1 MYPAVK
7 SNAVSEAVARAQV
20 GEAVDRVLALD
31 CSPTDRVIDASY
43 ELIELSASVD
53 CEIDGDEAVLT
64 VYYLVNA
71 DDYNN
76 TEDMRDLDY
85 SDRTFIIN

>member
-20 GEAVDRVLALD
+20 GSEAVDRVLALN

-76 TEDMRDLDY
+76 TEDMRDLY
-85 SDRTFIIN
+85 SDRTFTIE